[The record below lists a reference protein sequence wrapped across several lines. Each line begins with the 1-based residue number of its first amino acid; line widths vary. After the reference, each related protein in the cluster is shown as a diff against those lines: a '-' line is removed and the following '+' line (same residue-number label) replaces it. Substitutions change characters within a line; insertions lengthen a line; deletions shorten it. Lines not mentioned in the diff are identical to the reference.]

1 MKTEK
6 SEKIIKTSKTLKTPK
21 TSKTKLT
28 KLEEPESMSFLP
40 DIIESNSSQPTELNF
55 MPEPSSLFPKDLSP
69 TLEYHP
75 EDFPVPT
82 QESKKLFV
90 IYSKKL
96 AGYLLFNYCT
106 LVKVVPNIQDR
117 TRKVYLFK
125 NNDRLLEL
133 IASFKSNPP
142 LTLTERKEQ

>member
-1 MKTEK
+1 METKKTVK
-6 SEKIIKTSKTLKTPK
+6 ASKTSKA
-21 TSKTKLT
+21 KLT
-28 KLEEPESMSFLP
+28 KKTNLTRLKEPESISFLS
-40 DIIESNSSQPTELNF
+40 DTIKSNSSQPTELKL
-55 MPEPSSLFPKDLSP
+55 MPKPSSLFPNNCSP
-69 TLEYHP
+69 TLEHHP
-75 EDFPVPT
+75 EDFPVPS

-125 NNDRLLEL
+125 NTEKLLEL
-133 IASFKSNPP
+133 IESFKTNG
-142 LTLTERKEQ
+142 KENLNA

>member
-1 MKTEK
+1 MKTE
-6 SEKIIKTSKTLKTPK
+6 KTLKTPK
-21 TSKTKLT
+21 TSKTKST

-40 DIIESNSSQPTELNF
+40 DTIPNSSQPTEPNSI
-55 MPEPSSLFPKDLSP
+55 PESSSLFPNKCSP
-69 TLEYHP
+69 IMEYHP
-75 EDFPVPT
+75 EDFPPLP

-133 IASFKSNPP
+133 IDSFKSNPP